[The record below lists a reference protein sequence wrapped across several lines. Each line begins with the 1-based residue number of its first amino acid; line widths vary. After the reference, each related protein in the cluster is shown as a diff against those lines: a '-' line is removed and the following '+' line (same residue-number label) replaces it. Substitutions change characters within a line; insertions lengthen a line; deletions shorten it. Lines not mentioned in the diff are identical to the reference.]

1 MRNFLSSAIGYRLLA
16 IGTAVAA
23 ALLPLGSA
31 VAAGLHL
38 TWSGDPE
45 VSHRVYVGQA
55 SRQYSTNWTVT
66 SGTNS
71 PIDLSKLAIGTNFLA
86 VAALWVDAPGTNAII
101 SEYSGEVTIIR
112 RAPPVVKLSVSLQ
125 TSTNLT
131 AWVDFAGTAI
141 AMVSADQNFSFF
153 QPGRM
158 GIEVNTGDMPAVET
172 AAEPA
177 ASAAQLPA
185 PPSPQ

>member
-86 VAALWVDAPGTNAII
+86 VA
-101 SEYSGEVTIIR
+101 
-112 RAPPVVKLSVSLQ
+112 
-125 TSTNLT
+125 
-131 AWVDFAGTAI
+131 
-141 AMVSADQNFSFF
+141 
-153 QPGRM
+153 
-158 GIEVNTGDMPAVET
+158 
-172 AAEPA
+172 
-177 ASAAQLPA
+177 
-185 PPSPQ
+185 SPQ